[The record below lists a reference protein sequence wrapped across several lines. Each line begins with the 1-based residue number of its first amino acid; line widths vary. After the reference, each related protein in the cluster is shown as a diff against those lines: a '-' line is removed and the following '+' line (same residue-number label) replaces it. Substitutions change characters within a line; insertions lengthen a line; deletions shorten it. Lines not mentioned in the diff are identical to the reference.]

1 MNKRSGRFFITYF
14 FTSLFLL
21 LLLLPCFPGNAAARD
36 AVDPYYLWHL
46 FTGSA
51 KMESETLSTV
61 VTDEAG
67 NIFIAAAGVK
77 WNPSQETNS
86 KYGSPGQPLHWHSGN
101 ADNNRDI
108 LVIKFGPDGEF
119 KWYTYYGG
127 YEYDTVKGMAIVD
140 DRLYITGTSRDNWS
154 GPNNKSAVQDHS
166 RAILHPSHSSG
177 VGYWYY
183 EYSTDIFVLALNK
196 YNGEYQWHTFI
207 GESNWDEEA
216 YGIAADKERIFLVGK
231 TDHEF
236 FGCWPETYPSKDGEP
251 MADKSRYEKKNRPCK
266 PTRGYQGS
274 NDAWVLA
281 LNTNG
286 YYVAHTFL
294 GGSESNDWGEA
305 IAIDKNGMVVVAG
318 ASDQSWN
325 YTHAWYNTP
334 PRNDHTGGYDMFIAR
349 LARSDLECHWHAFF
363 GGTYNDWATAVVTDD
378 SNGYYLAG
386 YSKSGW
392 KVKDREPV
400 DPHTQGTN
408 NDFVVVKMNNE
419 GANGWHTFRGGID
432 TEDVPH
438 AMAMSLYDNTLLVA
452 GEARGPWTLIDGKK
466 PLHNFTGASGSTADM
481 AILGLNP
488 LSGKSQWHTF
498 YGSDCIDRAYS
509 IASSVTGDIVVAGV
523 SDKSWNGKN
532 KSGTVVKPK
541 WQFPSEAAGLNPNFA
556 VLKLRP
562 YSYTIT
568 ASVKNNL
575 GGTIDP
581 SGVYNVGANR
591 NATFTFTPAEGY
603 EVYQVIVDGE
613 TQSWTENSYTFVNV
627 ADDHTLQVVFKKIVL
642 TITAKVNGGNGM
654 IDPIGKKTV
663 NYGEDISFRFMPN
676 SGYEF
681 DQVFIDGALWSKSF
695 PYDAYKFSKVKKD
708 HTIEVTFR
716 RITSDSTYYITP
728 KAGANGTITPS
739 TDQSAKRGS
748 SVTFTATANLGYVI
762 ETLTKIENGRTST
775 IEDATETTKY
785 SYSFK
790 NVQKNGYIKATFK
803 KAGTYLITASAGN
816 WGSISDKG
824 TKSYNGGATPTY
836 TFTPNDGYIV
846 DIVTVDRK
854 SVVFTDN
861 KYTFAALDSD
871 HTIHV
876 TFRPYPRYAI
886 TAKAGANGSISPP
899 GTTIYDKG
907 ATPTYTVIP
916 DDGYVVDKFK
926 IDGNVADLTNN
937 QYTFSPLDDD
947 YNITVTFKSSAVT
960 QYTITPTSGDNGSIS
975 PSAATKYDAGST
987 PTFTF
992 TPNNGYV
999 VDKVTVDGSEVTITD
1014 NTYTF
1019 AALTKDH
1026 TINVT
1031 FKEKSATTYT
1041 ITAEAMANGTIQPL
1055 GDTTYEA
1062 GATPTYQFVP
1072 DENYRV
1078 FQVYVDD
1085 ALVTFADDQYTFSA
1099 LDNDHVIYVTFKEI
1113 PSQGS

>member
-581 SGVYNVGANR
+581 SSPTYSM
-591 NATFTFTPAEGY
+591 NAP
-603 EVYQVIVDGE
+603 Q
-613 TQSWTENSYTFVNV
+613 
-627 ADDHTLQVVFKKIVL
+627 
-642 TITAKVNGGNGM
+642 
-654 IDPIGKKTV
+654 P
-663 NYGEDISFRFMPN
+663 
-676 SGYEF
+676 
-681 DQVFIDGALWSKSF
+681 
-695 PYDAYKFSKVKKD
+695 
-708 HTIEVTFR
+708 
-716 RITSDSTYYITP
+716 
-728 KAGANGTITPS
+728 
-739 TDQSAKRGS
+739 
-748 SVTFTATANLGYVI
+748 
-762 ETLTKIENGRTST
+762 
-775 IEDATETTKY
+775 
-785 SYSFK
+785 
-790 NVQKNGYIKATFK
+790 
-803 KAGTYLITASAGN
+803 SAGRSARRS
-816 WGSISDKG
+816 GSGAASR
-824 TKSYNGGATPTY
+824 SRAAASHGGRLKR
-836 TFTPNDGYIV
+836 
-846 DIVTVDRK
+846 TVCV
-854 SVVFTDN
+854 SN
-861 KYTFAALDSD
+861 
-871 HTIHV
+871 
-876 TFRPYPRYAI
+876 
-886 TAKAGANGSISPP
+886 
-899 GTTIYDKG
+899 
-907 ATPTYTVIP
+907 
-916 DDGYVVDKFK
+916 
-926 IDGNVADLTNN
+926 
-937 QYTFSPLDDD
+937 SPLRS
-947 YNITVTFKSSAVT
+947 VR
-960 QYTITPTSGDNGSIS
+960 
-975 PSAATKYDAGST
+975 
-987 PTFTF
+987 
-992 TPNNGYV
+992 
-999 VDKVTVDGSEVTITD
+999 
-1014 NTYTF
+1014 
-1019 AALTKDH
+1019 
-1026 TINVT
+1026 
-1031 FKEKSATTYT
+1031 
-1041 ITAEAMANGTIQPL
+1041 M
-1055 GDTTYEA
+1055 
-1062 GATPTYQFVP
+1062 
-1072 DENYRV
+1072 R
-1078 FQVYVDD
+1078 
-1085 ALVTFADDQYTFSA
+1085 
-1099 LDNDHVIYVTFKEI
+1099 
-1113 PSQGS
+1113 